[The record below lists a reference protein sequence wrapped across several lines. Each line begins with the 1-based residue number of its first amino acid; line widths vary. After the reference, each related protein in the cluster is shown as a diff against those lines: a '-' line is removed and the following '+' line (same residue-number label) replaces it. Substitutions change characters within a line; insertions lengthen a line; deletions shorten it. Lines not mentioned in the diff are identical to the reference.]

1 MDQSAE
7 YILFSERELLREV
20 ALVVILTD
28 GFSGGPPTPEAVVFI
43 KDSRY
48 PAIRNLTGY
57 YVFTR
62 IPKYETFDIH
72 VTCPGFFPKKHTLT
86 AGDVA
91 LLDPKSPVVKLT
103 LEPLPSYPFPGGA
116 TLIRGM
122 VRGGEG
128 RPVPGA
134 RVEIE
139 GETTGVHTTHKGE
152 FALFFTGI
160 TEDDIQAED
169 GKKWLTIAG
178 KKEITLNARI
188 DTKTGTYTVPSVA
201 EGETTVLPEP
211 IVPG

>member
-1 MDQSAE
+1 MDPRDE
-7 YILFSERELLREV
+7 YILYSERELIRET

-28 GFSGGPPTPEAVVFI
+28 RFSGGPPTPEAAVYI
-43 KDSRY
+43 RDSRY
-48 PAIRNLTGY
+48 QAIRNLTGY

-62 IPKYETFDIH
+62 IPRYETFNIY
-72 VTCPGFFPKKHTLT
+72 VTCPGFFPQKRTLT

-103 LEPLPSYPFPGGA
+103 LEPMPSYPFPGGA

-122 VRGGEG
+122 VRDGDG

-134 RVEIE
+134 RVETE
-139 GETTGVHTTHKGE
+139 GGTTGALTTHKGE

-160 TEDDIQAED
+160 TEDDILAEN
-169 GKKWLTIAG
+169 GNKWFTIAG

-188 DTKTGTYTVPSVA
+188 DTNTGTYTVPAVP
-201 EGETTVLPEP
+201 EGKTTVLPEP
-211 IVPG
+211 IVTG